1 MIISADTGGTFT
13 DFVYVE
19 KGEFKILK
27 VLSTPGNPANAVL
40 KGKNIIA
47 KEKKV
52 ELIHGSTVAT
62 NAVLERKGAKTA
74 IIMNSGFEDVIEIG
88 RQNRPEL
95 YNLFVRRPEHLV
107 TSQYRFGVSGRINK
121 DGEIIEKFDE
131 TGARAVA
138 EEIKELGI
146 ESVAVCFL
154 FSFVN
159 PEHEERMRALLF
171 EAVGRDIY
179 CSLSHEIMSEFRE
192 FERCSTT
199 TVNAYVQPKMRR
211 YISDI
216 EKDLGEENLVVM
228 QSNGGRISSRTASR
242 EPVRTILSGPAGG
255 AVGAFEIAKL
265 AGVDKIITFDMGGTS
280 TDVALING
288 ELPVNVES
296 TVSNYPLKVPM
307 IEIHTVGAGGGS
319 IAYLDEGD
327 ALKVGPESA
336 GADPGPICYG
346 KGNEITVTD
355 ANLFLG
361 RLIPEHFLGG
371 NMPLDKVRLN
381 SYFKRLSEKAGL
393 PSEELAEGI
402 CTVANSVMERA
413 VRVIS
418 VDRGF
423 DPADFV
429 LCSFGGAGGLHAVS
443 LARLLNMPKVFIP
456 RDPGILS
463 AKGMLLA
470 DCIKDYSQ
478 TLMLDSEDVL
488 DRIKDSLL
496 MLENRAVEEMETE
509 GIKRDNMTI
518 EKFLDMRYKGQ
529 SYEIIVPFTENMN
542 EAFHEAHEKRYGYR
556 NNEKGIE
563 IVNIRVKVIGEI
575 DKPQF
580 VKQTKSFDEIEDAA
594 WLGRTDCIFDG
605 LKILTDVVDREKLRY
620 GNRFTGPAIV
630 IEYSSTIVIPPD
642 TSVYVD
648 EYENLVV
655 NVKGDNYE

>member
-13 DFVYVE
+13 DFVFE
-19 KGEFKILK
+19 ENGEFRILK
-27 VLSTPGNPANAVL
+27 VLSTPENPAKAVL
-40 KGKNIIA
+40 KGKRIIA
-47 KEKKV
+47 GDEPI

-74 IIMNSGFEDVIEIG
+74 IIMNEGFEDVIEIG
-88 RQNRPEL
+88 RQNRPQL
-95 YNLFVRRPEHLV
+95 YNLFVKRPEHLV
-107 TSQYRFGVSGRINK
+107 DTTFRFGVGGRIDK
-121 DGEIIEKFDE
+121 AGEEITPFDE
-131 TGARAVA
+131 RKARDVA
-138 EEIKELGI
+138 KKIRELKI

-159 PEHEERMRALLF
+159 PEHENRMREILSEVAGN
-171 EAVGRDIY
+171 EVY

-216 EKDLGEENLVVM
+216 EAELGEEHLVIM
-228 QSNGGRISSRTASR
+228 QSNGGRISSATASR

-255 AVGAFEIAKL
+255 AVGAFEIAGL
-265 AGVDKIITFDMGGTS
+265 AGFNKIITFDMGGTS

-319 IAYLDEGD
+319 VASLDDGG

-346 KGNEITVTD
+346 KGEQITVTD

-361 RLIPEHFLGG
+361 RLIPEYFLGG
-371 NMPLDKVRLN
+371 EMILDRERLKN
-381 SYFKRLSEKAGL
+381 YFTEMAEQAHIK
-393 PSEELAEGI
+393 PEELAEGV
-402 CTVANSVMERA
+402 CRVANAVMERA
-413 VRVIS
+413 LRVIS

-429 LCSFGGAGGLHAVS
+429 LCSFGGAGGLHAVF
-443 LARLLNMPKVFIP
+443 LARLLNIPKVLIP

-463 AKGMLLA
+463 AKGMMLA
-470 DCIKDYSQ
+470 DCIRDYSQ
-478 TLMLDSEDVL
+478 TVMLDSKGVVDKVADLFKAIERKAL
-488 DRIKDSLL
+488 NEMLREGMSEDRIKL
-496 MLENRAVEEMETE
+496 
-509 GIKRDNMTI
+509 
-518 EKFLDMRYKGQ
+518 EKFLDMRYLGQ
-529 SYEIIVPFTENMN
+529 SYELIVPLSENP
-542 EAFHEAHEKRYGYR
+542 EETFHEAHEKRYGYR
-556 NNEKGIE
+556 NRGKSIE
-563 IVNIRVKVIGEI
+563 VVNIRVRATGKI
-575 DKPQF
+575 DKPEFSRQQ
-580 VKQTKSFDEIEDAA
+580 VPVQEVEQTAF
-594 WLGRTDCIFDG
+594 LGEKDSIFDG
-605 LKILTDVVDREKLRY
+605 QKIPTEVIDREKLRY
-620 GNRFTGPAIV
+620 GNRFEGPAIIV
-630 IEYSSTIVIPPD
+630 EYSSTIVIPPE

-648 EYENLVV
+648 EYENLIVDL
-655 NVKGDNYE
+655 KGGQHE

>member
-1 MIISADTGGTFT
+1 
-13 DFVYVE
+13 
-19 KGEFKILK
+19 
-27 VLSTPGNPANAVL
+27 
-40 KGKNIIA
+40 
-47 KEKKV
+47 
-52 ELIHGSTVAT
+52 
-62 NAVLERKGAKTA
+62 
-74 IIMNSGFEDVIEIG
+74 
-88 RQNRPEL
+88 
-95 YNLFVRRPEHLV
+95 
-107 TSQYRFGVSGRINK
+107 
-121 DGEIIEKFDE
+121 
-131 TGARAVA
+131 
-138 EEIKELGI
+138 
-146 ESVAVCFL
+146 
-154 FSFVN
+154 
-159 PEHEERMRALLF
+159 
-171 EAVGRDIY
+171 
-179 CSLSHEIMSEFRE
+179 
-192 FERCSTT
+192 
-199 TVNAYVQPKMRR
+199 
-211 YISDI
+211 
-216 EKDLGEENLVVM
+216 
-228 QSNGGRISSRTASR
+228 
-242 EPVRTILSGPAGG
+242 
-255 AVGAFEIAKL
+255 
-265 AGVDKIITFDMGGTS
+265 MGGTS

-346 KGNEITVTD
+346 KGNEVTVTD